1 MARGQRQFRSAF
13 GAGSVDGVVAKSLEA
28 GGVVVVVVLGGMVL
42 LLLGAAV
49 VDVLDDMLPVLV
61 DGVFAGGLSVT
72 GAIAL
77 GVLVSTGL
85 VEGSLV
91 VCA

>member
-1 MARGQRQFRSAF
+1 MAVRQRQFRSAF
-13 GAGSVDGVVAKSLEA
+13 GKGSVDGVVARSLE
-28 GGVVVVVVLGGMVL
+28 GDVVVVVDVLGGMLL

-61 DGVFAGGLSVT
+61 DGVTGGLSVT
-72 GAIAL
+72 GFIAL

-85 VEGSLV
+85 VDGSPV

>member
-1 MARGQRQFRSAF
+1 MAVPQRQFRSAF
-13 GAGSVDGVVAKSLEA
+13 GAGSVDGVVARSLE
-28 GGVVVVVVLGGMVL
+28 GGVVVVVVVLEGML
-42 LLLGAAV
+42 LSLLGAAV
-49 VDVLDDMLPVLV
+49 VDLLDDMLPVLV

-72 GAIAL
+72 GAVAL